1 MLVKIAWR
9 NIWRN
14 RTRSIVVIGSII
26 VGVWAVLAGTGF
38 MNGFM
43 VSYSADMIEHD
54 ISNIQVHNPSFKNDF
69 DINYY
74 LADASKKA
82 SELRSSEGV
91 VGVTTRMITN
101 GMVSSPQKAG
111 GVQIRGIDLKNEA
124 IVTGIDSMLIEGT
137 YFKDVKRNPVII
149 GSKMAENLKVKIRSK
164 IVLTFTDGNGDVTA
178 GAFRIVG
185 IVKSSSIS
193 INELY
198 AFVRQDDLARL
209 LGINGEAHEIAVL
222 TEKQFDENSIIDNYK
237 MDYPEDKIESW
248 REIAPELEFM
258 QEMYGNML
266 YILMGIIMF
275 ALVFG
280 IVNTML
286 MAVLERTKELG
297 ILMAVGMNKIR
308 VYFMIVIETIFLALI
323 GAPIGLAFG
332 ALNISLYRE
341 KGVDLSN
348 YSEGLEAFGYSSIL
362 YPYLESSV
370 YSIVTM
376 AVFITAILASLY
388 PAYKAIKLKPV
399 EAIHSI

>member
-1 MLVKIAWR
+1 ML
-9 NIWRN
+9 
-14 RTRSIVVIGSII
+14 T
-26 VGVWAVLAGTGF
+26 
-38 MNGFM
+38 
-43 VSYSADMIEHD
+43 
-54 ISNIQVHNPSFKNDF
+54 
-69 DINYY
+69 
-74 LADASKKA
+74 
-82 SELRSSEGV
+82 
-91 VGVTTRMITN
+91 
-101 GMVSSPQKAG
+101 
-111 GVQIRGIDLKNEA
+111 
-124 IVTGIDSMLIEGT
+124 EGT

-198 AFVRQDDLARL
+198 AFVRQDDLSRL

-323 GAPIGLAFG
+323 GAPIGLAVG

-370 YSIVTM
+370 YSIVTV

>member
-14 RTRSIVVIGSII
+14 RTRSLVVIGSII
-26 VGVWAVLAGTGF
+26 VGVWAILAGTGF

-74 LADASKKA
+74 LADATEKA

-91 VGVTTRMITN
+91 LGVTTRMITN

-198 AFVRQDDLARL
+198 AFVRQDDLSRL

-222 TEKQFDENSIIDNYK
+222 TEKQFDENSIIKNYK
-237 MDYPEDKIESW
+237 NEYPEDKIESW

-323 GAPIGLAFG
+323 GAPIGLVVG

-362 YPYLESSV
+362 YPYLEISV
-370 YSIVTM
+370 YSIVTA